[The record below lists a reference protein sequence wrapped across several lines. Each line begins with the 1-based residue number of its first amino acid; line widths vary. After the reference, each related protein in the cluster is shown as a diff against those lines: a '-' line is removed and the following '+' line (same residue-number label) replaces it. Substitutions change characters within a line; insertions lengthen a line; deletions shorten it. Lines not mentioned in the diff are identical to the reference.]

1 SGSRPCPP
9 VQRPARRASTPRGN
23 AEPWGRSRSMAV
35 FPASMPHPRSSD
47 PLRLAATASLVVAV
61 AGTTLWLGGAPPGA
75 AVLATLLSATA
86 LGLLV
91 AADQGRIVV
100 PPLAL

>member
-23 AEPWGRSRSMAV
+23 GETGGGSGRMAV
-35 FPASMPHPRSSD
+35 FPASMPRPRSSD
-47 PLRLAATASLVVAV
+47 PLRLAATAALVAAV

-75 AVLATLLSATA
+75 AVLAALLSATA

-91 AADQGRIVV
+91 AADQGRLVV
-100 PPLAL
+100 PPL